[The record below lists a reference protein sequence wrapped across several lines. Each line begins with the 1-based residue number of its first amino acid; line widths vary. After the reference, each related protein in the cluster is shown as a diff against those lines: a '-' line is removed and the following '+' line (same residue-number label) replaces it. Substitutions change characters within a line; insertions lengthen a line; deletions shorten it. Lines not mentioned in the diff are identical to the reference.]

1 VAARCTDT
9 ARITIGSESLTEILD
24 LSTPNTASIH
34 PEPGVVACALY
45 CDGKKVRDV
54 AVEEIGALAGREDGI
69 IWLGLHEPSAAL
81 LRTVQ
86 VQLGLHELMIEDAT
100 QAHQRPKLDVYDS
113 VLFIVLRTAQLIGK
127 AVQYGETHLIVGK
140 GFVVSVRHGV
150 SASYA
155 GVRQRCERNPELLRL
170 GESAIMY
177 AILDFVGDN
186 YFPVIDRI
194 NDELEA
200 IEEQLFSALPPRD
213 KIERIYRLRAG
224 LLKMRHSVAPMVE
237 ICNQLRRHEFPARS
251 AAIRPYLHDVH
262 DHVLLVDEAITD
274 LRERL
279 TAAFEAS
286 LLLSTAR
293 QNDIVK
299 KLASWGAILAV
310 PAAIA
315 GIYGMNF
322 KYMPELEWSFGYPA
336 ALLLMLTSCVILYYL
351 FRRIDW
357 L

>member
-1 VAARCTDT
+1 
-9 ARITIGSESLTEILD
+9 LTEVLD
-24 LSTPNTASIH
+24 LATSNTATVH

-54 AVEEIGALAGREDGI
+54 AVEEIGALAGREDAI

-81 LRTVQ
+81 LQTVR

-100 QAHQRPKLDVYDS
+100 QAHQRPKLDIYDNA
-113 VLFIVLRTAQLIGK
+113 LFIVLRTAQLIEK
-127 AVQYGETHLIVGK
+127 EVQYGETHLIVGK
-140 GFVVSVRHGV
+140 GFVVSVRHGA

-170 GESAIMY
+170 GESAVMY

-186 YFPVIDRI
+186 YFPIIDQI
-194 NDELEA
+194 TDELEA

-224 LLKMRHSVAPMVE
+224 LLKMRHSVAPMLE
-237 ICNQLRRHEFPARS
+237 IANQLRRHEFPATS

-262 DHVLLVDEAITD
+262 DHVLVIDDAITD

-322 KYMPELEWSFGYPA
+322 KNMPELEWSVGYPA
-336 ALLLMLTSCVILYYL
+336 ALLLMLTLCVILYYL
-351 FRRIDW
+351 FRKIDW